1 MTAVMFANILENPK
15 ISDQSANEK
24 EKMEKISNK
33 TKTDGINN
41 KKNKEKRMI
50 NKNDWKLVLVNGKHK
65 IKENYDITV
74 TPVGYTQAIDERCY
88 DNLKNM
94 INDCRNAGYNPV
106 ICSSYR
112 SHEKQVLLFE
122 NKIKDFIGQGYTRK
136 EAKKKAGTVVALPGT
151 SEHEIGLA
159 VDIVDVKYQLL
170 EENQEKTE
178 TQKWLMKNCWK
189 YGFILRYPKDKQ
201 EITGVIY
208 EPWHYRFVGKENA
221 KMIMKN
227 NLCLEEYLE

>member
-1 MTAVMFANILENPK
+1 M
-15 ISDQSANEK
+15 
-24 EKMEKISNK
+24 
-33 TKTDGINN
+33 
-41 KKNKEKRMI
+41 
-50 NKNDWKLVLVNGKHK
+50 
-65 IKENYDITV
+65 
-74 TPVGYTQAIDERCY
+74 
-88 DNLKNM
+88 
-94 INDCRNAGYNPV
+94 
-106 ICSSYR
+106 
-112 SHEKQVLLFE
+112 FE

-201 EITGVIY
+201 KITGVIY